1 MWIPTFFY
9 ELMPIVYIM
18 AGVFSIRNLESDL
31 GQGSGWLLLAAALT
45 IIKLRLEYR
54 RPE

>member
-18 AGVFSIRNLESDL
+18 DGVFSIRNLESDL
-31 GQGSGWLLLAAALT
+31 GQGSGWLLIAAALT
-45 IIKLRLEYR
+45 IIKLHLEYR

>member
-18 AGVFSIRNLESDL
+18 AGVLSIRNLESGL
-31 GQGSGWLLLAAALT
+31 GQGSGCLQQ
-45 IIKLRLEYR
+45 
-54 RPE
+54 P